1 MVIPWVDEPHH
12 FCELN
17 GAGMISIKSPFS
29 LIALLLALSISGCQF
44 QQPDYVTMISP
55 NELQSLMQ
63 QQDIFLVDVHTPQ
76 QRHIKG
82 TDAFIP
88 YDQVEKYTDRLP
100 QDKATPIYIYCEGGP
115 MGNSAAKSLH
125 QLGYTHLTNLE
136 GGAAAWRT
144 AGFELE

>member
-1 MVIPWVDEPHH
+1 
-12 FCELN
+12 
-17 GAGMISIKSPFS
+17 MISLKTPFS

-88 YDQVEKYTDRLP
+88 YDLVEKYTDRLP
-100 QDKATPIYIYCEGGP
+100 QDKATAIYIYCEGGP

-136 GGAAAWRT
+136 GGAAAWRK